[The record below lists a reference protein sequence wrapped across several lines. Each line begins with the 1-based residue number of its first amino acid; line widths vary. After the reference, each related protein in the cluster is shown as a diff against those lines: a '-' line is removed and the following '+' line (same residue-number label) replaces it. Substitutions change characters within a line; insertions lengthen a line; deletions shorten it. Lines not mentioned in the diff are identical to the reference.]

1 MMIGPAMVQR
11 GSRIAVIG
19 SGISGMAAAYFLS
32 RRYEVHL
39 FEKESRIGGH
49 THTHLIE
56 EPDSDF
62 LTAVDTGFIVHND
75 YTYPNLVRL
84 FDELGVKRQPSD
96 MSFGVSCKE
105 TGFEYSSRGL
115 KGLFAQR
122 TNLLRPR
129 HYLFLAELLRFNREA
144 PKLLKDPDPSLTLG
158 DYLERNR
165 FSRDFIDLYLYP
177 MASAVW
183 STSLERIRDF
193 PALALIKFFAN
204 HGFLGIDTQ
213 FDWKTVK
220 GGSSMYVAPLTALFR
235 ERIHTSAKIACVRR
249 SARGVQLCLENQ
261 PPKLFDHVV
270 FATHAPQALALLDQP
285 TADERRILASF
296 QTSRSRVWLHNDAGI
311 MPRNKAAWASWNY
324 HLSPKANPNGNP
336 VVTVTYHMNRL
347 QSLSTARQYFVTLNA
362 LSGIDERTI
371 LRELEYS
378 HPLYTVDAIQAQA
391 EWDTISGRNRTHFCG
406 AYWFYG
412 FHEDGL
418 KSALRVAKALGVN
431 WDQERVSHAANALV
445 AAAR

>member
-1 MMIGPAMVQR
+1 MTSEPVMVQR

-39 FEKESRIGGH
+39 FEKEPRIGGH
-49 THTHLIE
+49 THTQLIE
-56 EPDSDF
+56 EPESDF

-75 YTYPNLVRL
+75 RTYPNLVRL

-96 MSFGVSCKE
+96 MSFGVSSKE

-115 KGLFAQR
+115 KGFFAQR
-122 TNLLRPR
+122 TNLLRLR
-129 HYLFLAELLRFNREA
+129 HYRLFAELLRFNRKA
-144 PKLLKDPDPSLTLG
+144 ATLLKEPDVALTLG
-158 DYLERNR
+158 DYVARNR
-165 FSRDFIDLYLYP
+165 FSKDFIELYLYP

-183 STSLERIRDF
+183 STSVEKIRDF
-193 PALALIKFFAN
+193 PALTLIKFFAN

-213 FDWKTVK
+213 FEWKTVK
-220 GGSSMYVAPLTALFR
+220 GGSGMYIAPLTAPYR
-235 ERIHTSAKIACVRR
+235 ERIHTSASITRAVRG
-249 SARGVQLCLENQ
+249 ARGVQLQFNDR
-261 PPKLFDHVV
+261 PPRQFDHMV

-285 TADERRILASF
+285 TADEQRILSQF
-296 QTSRSRVWLHNDAGI
+296 LTSRSRAWLHTDTSI
-311 MPRNKAAWASWNY
+311 MPKREDAWASWNY
-324 HLSPKANPNGNP
+324 HLFRSSGSNDNPR
-336 VVTVTYHMNRL
+336 VTVTYHMNRL
-347 QSLSTARQYFVTLNA
+347 QSLNTARQYFVTLNA
-362 LSGIDERTI
+362 LDGINQRTI

-378 HPLYTVDAIQAQA
+378 HPQYTVNAVQAQQ

-418 KSALRVAKALGVN
+418 KSALRVAQALGVN
-431 WDQERVSHAANALV
+431 WGEKPASRPERML